1 MWRVAAVSGRL
12 VHFLGG
18 CTHQTVIRSP
28 LLSVVVV
35 RCAYTQVSVFSCHC
49 SAMSEARRLPL
60 LLLVM
65 LASLQLSLA
74 ATRRRQIEDLS
85 SEVEEVGEG
94 EGAED
99 KAVEVSE
106 DEVETVTF
114 NGHGNGEEDFWDH
127 VMDNSTDIEREDVPG
142 EKETGELEEDNEGK
156 GYN

>member
-1 MWRVAAVSGRL
+1 MLLLLVAAL

-94 EGAED
+94 EDAED
-99 KAVEVSE
+99 IAVEVKE

-127 VMDNSTDIEREDVPG
+127 VMDNSTDIEIDVLG
-142 EKETGELEEDNEGK
+142 EKETGELEADNEGK
-156 GYN
+156 EDN